1 MSKQFISGVIVS
13 AAVLLCLAWI
23 GCSDD
28 TITTVSPP
36 ASNDGTAANSEVLY
50 YFPLNEGYQTI
61 YDVVNADGTKESE
74 TYTVG
79 KEVPRGSSTAIEWL
93 SYTSAN
99 GKDTGYFQA
108 TATAL
113 YYFEDIAAASE
124 KIIELPLTI
133 GQSWP
138 RYEDGS
144 LLSDYSDGIDNIFD
158 DDFKFPDSTDFI
170 DGTQKN
176 YPTTG
181 LSTMTV
187 TAIEPLQLDNEAY
200 YSGTVK
206 ITNANATG
214 TYNIYWFAPGIGLVK
229 YIIGAA
235 SIDATTGSKVGE
247 LRTYGSK

>member
-1 MSKQFISGVIVS
+1 MSKQVISGLIIS

-36 ASNDGTAANSEVLY
+36 GSNDGTSANSEVLY

-61 YDVVNADGTKESE
+61 YDVVNSDGTKESE

-79 KEVPRGSSTAIEWL
+79 KEVSRGSATAMEWL
-93 SYTSAN
+93 SYTSSN
-99 GKDTGYFQA
+99 GKDTGYFEA

-113 YYFEDIAAASE
+113 YYFEDLGAAAE
-124 KIIELPLTI
+124 KIIELPLVI

-144 LLSDYSDGIDNIFD
+144 LLSDYEDGIDIIFD
-158 DDFKFPDSTDFI
+158 NDFKFPDSTDFM
-170 DGTQKN
+170 DGTLKN

-187 TAIEPLQLDNEAY
+187 TAIEKLQLDNGAY
-200 YSGTVK
+200 YSGAVK
-206 ITNANATG
+206 ITNTNATG
-214 TYNIYWFAPGIGLVK
+214 TYNIYWFAPGVGLVK
-229 YIIGAA
+229 YIIGASA
-235 SIDATTGSKVGE
+235 LYATSGSKVGE
-247 LRTYGSK
+247 LRSYGSK